1 MLVKADVIK
10 KADELN
16 RMAAKLLP
24 LPKGLTQAEQLLY
37 KSLCIVYREFRAGQ
51 IDKKQAL
58 DEKQELYRAYINGAY
73 ALDLWQ
79 TYGEYAKVFQ
89 KHQYEIHHEGCEVCK
104 RLNDI
109 LCGMGRGGANETH

>member
-1 MLVKADVIK
+1 M
-10 KADELN
+10 
-16 RMAAKLLP
+16 
-24 LPKGLTQAEQLLY
+24 
-37 KSLCIVYREFRAGQ
+37 YREFRAGQ

-89 KHQYEIHHEGCEVCK
+89 KCQYEIHHDGCEVCK

-109 LCGMGRGGANETH
+109 LCGMGRGKSEKL

>member
-1 MLVKADVIK
+1 MLAKAEVIK

-24 LPKGLTQAEQLLY
+24 LPEGLTQAEQLLY

-58 DEKQELYRAYINGAY
+58 DEKQEQGIA
-73 ALDLWQ
+73 Q
-79 TYGEYAKVFQ
+79 TIQGI
-89 KHQYEIHHEGCEVCK
+89 HQWG
-104 RLNDI
+104 
-109 LCGMGRGGANETH
+109 LCT

>member
-58 DEKQELYRAYINGAY
+58 DEKQELYRAYING
-73 ALDLWQ
+73 
-79 TYGEYAKVFQ
+79 EYAKVFQ
-89 KHQYEIHHEGCEVCK
+89 KCQYEIHHDDCEVCK

-109 LCGMGRGGANETH
+109 LCGMGEGQSQ

>member
-1 MLVKADVIK
+1 MLVKTEVIK

-24 LPKGLTQAEQLLY
+24 LPEGLTQVEQLLY
-37 KSLCIVYREFRAGQ
+37 NSLCVVYREFRAGQ
-51 IDKKQAL
+51 INKKQAL

-89 KHQYEIHHEGCEVCK
+89 KCQYEIHHDGCEVCK

-109 LCGMGRGGANETH
+109 LCGMGRGKANETH

>member
-1 MLVKADVIK
+1 MLVKTEVIK

-51 IDKKQAL
+51 IDKKRAL
-58 DEKQELYRAYINGAY
+58 DEKQELYKAYINQWG
-73 ALDLWQ
+73 
-79 TYGEYAKVFQ
+79 
-89 KHQYEIHHEGCEVCK
+89 
-104 RLNDI
+104 
-109 LCGMGRGGANETH
+109 LCT